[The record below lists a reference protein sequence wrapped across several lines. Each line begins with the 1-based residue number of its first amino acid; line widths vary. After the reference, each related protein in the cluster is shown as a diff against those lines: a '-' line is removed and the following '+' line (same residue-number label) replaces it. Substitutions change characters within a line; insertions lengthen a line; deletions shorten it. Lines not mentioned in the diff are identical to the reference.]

1 MLLILPG
8 PYTQEYSIYSIFFIP
23 AALPHPTPST
33 IFHLD
38 IHPHLF
44 QVFNAL
50 LVYLFLSLSP
60 NILND
65 TPAPLV
71 PLT

>member
-23 AALPHPTPST
+23 ATLPHPTPST

-60 NILND
+60 NILTD

>member
-1 MLLILPG
+1 MLLILLG
-8 PYTQEYSIYSIFFIP
+8 PYTRKYSIHSIFFIP
-23 AALPHPTPST
+23 AASPHPTPSA
-33 IFHLD
+33 ISHLD

-60 NILND
+60 DILTD
-65 TPAPLV
+65 TPDPLV